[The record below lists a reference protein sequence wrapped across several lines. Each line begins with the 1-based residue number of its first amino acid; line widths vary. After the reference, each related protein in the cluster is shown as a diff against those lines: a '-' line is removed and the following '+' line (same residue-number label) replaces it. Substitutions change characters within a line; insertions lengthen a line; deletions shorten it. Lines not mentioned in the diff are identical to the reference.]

1 MKAKKAVIAALIGNG
16 LICLIKFITSFL
28 SKSASMTAES
38 LHSLADTFN
47 QIFLLIGIK
56 LQKKPPDAEH
66 PFGYGKERYF
76 WTFITAV
83 MIFAMGGLLSF
94 YEGINKIVNPHP
106 IRYFNLSLIVISL
119 ALIFEIVSFTIA
131 IQEVLK
137 GAKASQ
143 MSFIRFLRKTS
154 DTTIK
159 TVVFEDFAAI
169 LGLLI
174 AGIGLFLSQK
184 TGLLYYDGFSSILIG
199 IVLIVMA
206 YFLGSESRQLLLG
219 KAASIE
225 IRQEIID
232 LIKSREII
240 LEIKELLTM
249 QLSPEEIL
257 VTGHILLKPNMT
269 SKKIAV
275 EIDNLEKEI
284 KKRVPSVSKI
294 FFEADKKGL
303 F

>member
-169 LGLLI
+169 LGLVI

-199 IVLIVMA
+199 LVLIVMA